1 MNRSRVILKLSP
13 MKRNIF
19 KTASQKEIGSRCDD
33 VYLLVLFFL
42 CFLLYF
48 PVLNNLFLLDDG
60 AWIERAMVF
69 EKHPALLF
77 SLKEDGYLRPFLILF
92 FSFVHRLSHLDPTG
106 YYVSLVFLHAVN
118 SLLLYALA
126 SYLMAPYSARHREL
140 GFLSALVFLCSLSH
154 YQPVFWIAS
163 FTHSFAA
170 CFFLASFYLFALYA
184 RAGKNSLLIFSVGC
198 YVISLFSRESAF
210 FLPMLLLF
218 VDRKC
223 RKSTLPFFVV
233 AAAHIFL
240 YKFIVLSVSLSA
252 PSSAMLIKNFIKVV
266 LAGIRDLFINQ
277 MGFSTVLIPQKDFFH
292 LLGGITLIFLC
303 AVLLLC
309 LLHFRL
315 FLAEVARLLPM
326 LSLSAAWTFLALLP
340 FIFSLIT
347 FPEFHRFRYFYLS
360 GTGFSF
366 LFVLLL
372 LALYRTLRSL
382 WRILPLTACGLVL
395 AFSLFA
401 NALALRS
408 LSSIFDNYSV
418 LSFETT
424 RTLSTACPMSGS
436 YCRAYLLNF
445 PEKPFLVFGGTHL
458 EKMSF
463 LFSGGKMETKR
474 LSTEKDVRDVLSFPP
489 TGGRNFFLFYT
500 PHGIKHITADKLSK
514 IIHSSFKL
522 FQL

>member
-1 MNRSRVILKLSP
+1 

-19 KTASQKEIGSRCDD
+19 KTASQKEIGSRRDD
-33 VYLLVLFFL
+33 VYLLALFSL

-48 PVLNNLFLLDDG
+48 PVLNNFFLLDDG
-60 AWIERAMVF
+60 AWIERAMAF
-69 EKHPALLF
+69 EKHPAFLF

-92 FSFVHRLSHLDPTG
+92 FSFVHRLFHLNPTG

-126 SYLMAPYSARHREL
+126 SYLMSPHSARHREL
-140 GFLSALVFLCSLSH
+140 GFLTALVFLCSLSH

-170 CFFLASFYLFALYA
+170 CFFLASFHLFALYA
-184 RAGKNSLLIFSVGC
+184 RSGKNSLLIFSIGC
-198 YVISLFSRESAF
+198 YVVSLFSRESAF
-210 FLPMLLLF
+210 FLPVLLFF

-223 RKSTLPFFVV
+223 RRATFPFFAA
-233 AAAHIFL
+233 AAAHVFL
-240 YKFIVLSVSLSA
+240 YRFVVLSVSLSA
-252 PSSAMLIKNFIKVV
+252 PSSDMLVKNFIKVV

-277 MGFSTVLIPQKDFFH
+277 MGFSTAPIPQENFFH

-315 FLAEVARLLPM
+315 FLAEVTRLLP
-326 LSLSAAWTFLALLP
+326 LFSFSAAWIFLALLP
-340 FIFSLIT
+340 FIFSHIT

-366 LFVLLL
+366 FFVLLL
-372 LALYRTLRSL
+372 LVLYRTLRARR
-382 WRILPLTACGLVL
+382 RILSLAACGLVL

-408 LSSIFDNYSV
+408 LSSIFDNYSA

-445 PEKPFLVFGGTHL
+445 PAKPFLVFGGTHL

-474 LSTEKDVRDVLSFPP
+474 LSTKKDVRAVLSLHPDDS
-489 TGGRNFFLFYT
+489 RNFFLFYT
-500 PHGIKHITADKLSK
+500 PHGIKHITADNLSK
-514 IIHSSFKL
+514 IIHHSFKL
-522 FQL
+522 